1 MRCFIKKIY
10 KPKKVVI
17 TEDDIE
23 ISEREFSRIHQA
35 NEVLR
40 NARFLEE
47 IYEILIIAYKEFET
61 KIFEISFDNM
71 IYLSSGYEP
80 LSKAFI
86 AINAKLLN
94 LLSSVTMYKDQSV
107 HYVKQILQLENTT
120 SLKPEFSKEYDSNI
134 EYQFMDALRNYI
146 QHRGLP
152 IHYIKYPSKWTSL
165 DGDGLLEYSLEFSS
179 IKDRLIEDEK
189 IKKIVLKKL
198 GDEIDLKM
206 AARSYVESI
215 SNIHDSFRQMI
226 RDSVNESRKIIE
238 DTHDT
243 YNGHIQGSISTYQA
257 IKIDGQKLLESE
269 PLLLDW
275 DDVRK
280 KLEEKNRKLTNLKK
294 CYVTNAIRPNS

>member
-1 MRCFIKKIY
+1 MRYFIKKIY

-17 TEDDIE
+17 AEDDIE
-23 ISEREFSRIHQA
+23 ISEREFSRIHQS

-40 NARFLEE
+40 NARSLEE

-71 IYLSSGYEP
+71 IYLSSGNEP

-86 AINAKLLN
+86 VINAKLLN
-94 LLSSVTMYKDQSV
+94 LLSSVTMFKDQSV
-107 HYVKQILQLENTT
+107 HYVKQILQLENTA

-152 IHYIKYPSKWTSL
+152 IHYIKFPSKWTSL

-189 IKKIVLKKL
+189 IKKTVLKKL

-206 AARSYVESI
+206 ATRSYVESI

-226 RDSVNESRKIIE
+226 RASVNESRKIIE
-238 DTHDT
+238 ETHDT
-243 YNGHIQGSISTYQA
+243 YNGRIQGSISTYQA
-257 IKIDGQKLLESE
+257 IKIDRQKLLESV

-275 DDVRK
+275 DDVRI

-294 CYVTNAIRPNS
+294 CYVTNAIRPNR